1 MQSVKPQGPLKPRR
15 VSPANSSKPEGA
27 WQEEE
32 SLEIYKRKTTQR
44 PPSDDSKEIIRLVK
58 RHPRRQ
64 IESADVH
71 EKKSTDQ
78 RRTVAL
84 VKLVVRYPSKHL
96 DITEHGWMESITS
109 IKGRWELCAVL
120 RSGEELFETVSPRRD
135 SPREI
140 ILLEPV
146 QFREHSPDSLYDDY
160 TLYRMEEYVDASSD
174 ICSKGKEPVYYTVE
188 KTKKD
193 VCPKEKEPVYY
204 TVEKSTKHEKRT
216 EEQDVIVEECLSPAK
231 EIETTSLTKYQF
243 EEQSDLA
250 ERLSTK
256 SHPIARP
263 TPFEVCSYRP
273 PLPPIADTISEEV
286 EIERTSDVERSERAC
301 SQCGKDEKGQ
311 TPLLDRTV
319 YYEREIV
326 GRTPED
332 SHVPTRQ
339 TYFVDEDIID
349 TNKKVDSVLR
359 GRETKESSRLSI
371 PDLVEKRREERSS
384 VEEYRR
390 IQKEKSE
397 FTESPKATSER
408 REAPHFRESPVRTSR
423 DTDYITDFE
432 KYEKATYG
440 PPSRSVSMTRSS
452 RTASNHSP
460 RCQHRKIS
468 REHEESLRQERRTIR
483 DVPIRR
489 EMRYPPYYREVPLQ
503 KPRSENGR
511 SSCDG
516 RYVTHPIHE
525 VITTEKFERVE
536 RIRRRFPGTLV

>member
-1 MQSVKPQGPLKPRR
+1 MQSVKPQAPLKPRR
-15 VSPANSSKPEGA
+15 VSPANSLKPESA
-27 WQEEE
+27 WHEEE

-58 RHPRRQ
+58 RH
-64 IESADVH
+64 A
-71 EKKSTDQ
+71 
-78 RRTVAL
+78 
-84 VKLVVRYPSKHL
+84 
-96 DITEHGWMESITS
+96 
-109 IKGRWELCAVL
+109 
-120 RSGEELFETVSPRRD
+120 RSGEELFETIPPRRD

-160 TLYRMEEYVDASSD
+160 ALYRMEEYVDASSD
-174 ICSKGKEPVYYTVE
+174 VCPQENEPV
-188 KTKKD
+188 
-193 VCPKEKEPVYY
+193 CY
-204 TVEKSTKHEKRT
+204 TVEKSPKHEKRT
-216 EEQDVIVEECLSPAK
+216 EEQDVFVEECLSPAK
-231 EIETTSLTKYQF
+231 EIETTSLTKYQSD
-243 EEQSDLA
+243 EQSDLA

-273 PLPPIADTISEEV
+273 PMPPIADTISEEV
-286 EIERTSDVERSERAC
+286 EIERTSDVERSKRAF

-326 GRTPED
+326 SRTPED
-332 SHVPTRQ
+332 SHAPTRQ
-339 TYFVDEDIID
+339 TYFVDEDITD

-359 GRETKESSRLSI
+359 DPKESSRLSI

-384 VEEYRR
+384 VKEYRR

-397 FTESPKATSER
+397 FTEPPKATSER
-408 REAPHFRESPVRTSR
+408 RETPHLSESPVRTTR
-423 DTDYITDFE
+423 DTDYMTGNE

-452 RTASNHSP
+452 RTASNHS
-460 RCQHRKIS
+460 RCQDRKIS
-468 REHEESLRQERRTIR
+468 HEHEESLRQERRTTR

-489 EMRYPPYYREVPLQ
+489 EIRYPPYYREIPLQ
-503 KPRSENGR
+503 KPRLENGR
-511 SSCDG
+511 SLCNG

-536 RIRRRFPGTLV
+536 RIRRRFPPGTLV